1 MRRLLDF
8 SLASSTL
15 LVLFL
20 LAPNPARAQI
30 TAHIAVP
37 AGSPADQALNDIG
50 AATDPAQK
58 LALIDKFAANFGTG
72 QMAALAD
79 ELYVDYWVAQ
89 KDNAKIYQYG
99 EKVLADDPA
108 NFNVA
113 VTLTRTASD
122 AGDADRMYGYA
133 EKAGAI
139 LQQYENAPAPAG
151 TDPAVWA
158 ATRQQALAGDQ
169 DSISYVEYTF
179 FGTAY
184 KVADPAQKAA
194 LMLRYAAAFP
204 DSQYASQAE
213 LITPLAYQQAK
224 DFPKMIA
231 AANAILAR
239 EPNNVDVLL
248 LLADYYSE
256 NGQHLDLAE
265 ADAKQAL
272 AALAAAKKPD
282 AMSDDDWQKQ
292 VTLQTGL
299 AWTSLGQVY
308 ITQKIEAKALTAFQ
322 TAAPLLKGNPNIYA
336 RNQYRLGFALIN
348 LKHNADAYQA
358 FSDAASVDSP
368 YRALAQAKLAELQKA
383 GVGPHAAKKAQ

>member
-1 MRRLLDF
+1 
-8 SLASSTL
+8 
-15 LVLFL
+15 
-20 LAPNPARAQI
+20 
-30 TAHIAVP
+30 
-37 AGSPADQALNDIG
+37 
-50 AATDPAQK
+50 
-58 LALIDKFAANFGTG
+58 
-72 QMAALAD
+72 
-79 ELYVDYWVAQ
+79 
-89 KDNAKIYQYG
+89 
-99 EKVLADDPA
+99 
-108 NFNVA
+108 
-113 VTLTRTASD
+113 
-122 AGDADRMYGYA
+122 MYGYA

-179 FGTAY
+179 FSTAY

>member
-179 FGTAY
+179 FSTAY